1 MGALEI
7 ANRIASQ
14 RLQGDADYQARV
26 ASKRALQDEAA
37 SELYKELQ
45 ELAGA
50 VVRVGNVRALLE
62 VSREPARVAIRA
74 IEQIQFEVKDDPRN
88 RVRYKRGTQQVA
100 GWYAEGTSK
109 GYATMRSGEPAREH
123 SQLEDAVKAIAES
136 IGSVLLPGA

>member
-50 VVRVGNVRALLE
+50 IVMVGNVRAQLE

-88 RVRYKRGTQQVA
+88 RFRYKRGTQQVA
-100 GWYAEGTSK
+100 GWYAEGTAK
-109 GYATMRSGEPAREH
+109 GYATLRTGEPSQEH
-123 SQLEDAVKAIAES
+123 GQLEDAVKAIAES
-136 IGSVLLPGA
+136 VGRVLLPGA